1 MTGADYLTY
10 PKHKK
15 ESRHHFHGD
24 GLRKVGDSNP
34 RNGCPFAGLAN
45 LWFQPLTQLSF
56 ISFADCWYSPEFA
69 IGDPFCECKYRK
81 SDSNFQNSCLL
92 LWIFFTKLV
101 ITDSEMNKT
110 KILILCVCVLAA
122 IFLSFMLL
130 PAVSVAEGES
140 EERLYLENGDVNAL
154 LDSINSKES
163 IKCDFTL
170 SMAIRLT
177 SVFRTFKPG
186 SYVLE
191 DGMSTMRLV
200 NKLVKGR
207 QDPIKLTF
215 NSVRTKE
222 QLCSRLSQQLMLDS
236 ADIANV
242 LRNDSI
248 LKAYGM
254 DTLSVMSIFLPDT
267 YEVYWNIKPNKLMDK
282 FHNAYKAFWT
292 AERKSKAEAAK
303 ITPFQ
308 ATVLA
313 SIVDEESTY
322 KPELPV
328 IAGLYLNRLHI
339 GMKLQADPT
348 VKFATGDFSLR
359 RITLEHINAT
369 RNNPYNTYT
378 HIGLPPGMIRIPEK
392 STIDAVLNYE
402 HHDYLFMCAKGNG
415 EKGHNFTVTFG
426 EHKQNATKY
435 QQHLDKRNIH

>member
-1 MTGADYLTY
+1 
-10 PKHKK
+10 
-15 ESRHHFHGD
+15 
-24 GLRKVGDSNP
+24 
-34 RNGCPFAGLAN
+34 
-45 LWFQPLTQLSF
+45 
-56 ISFADCWYSPEFA
+56 
-69 IGDPFCECKYRK
+69 
-81 SDSNFQNSCLL
+81 
-92 LWIFFTKLV
+92 
-101 ITDSEMNKT
+101 MNKT

-140 EERLYLENGDVNAL
+140 EERLYVENGDVNAL

-222 QLCSRLSQQLMLDS
+222 QLCARLSQQLMLDS
-236 ADIANV
+236 ADIANE

-282 FHNAYKAFWT
+282 FHSAYKAFWT
-292 AERKSKAEAAK
+292 ADRKNKAEAAK

-359 RITLEHINAT
+359 RITLDHINAT